1 MKGIFIT
8 TGFFSQEVDKIA
20 EGAPVELINR
30 DRLAELLEEYGIAR
44 MEKRLSEQNP
54 GEHRE
59 E

>member
-1 MKGIFIT
+1 
-8 TGFFSQEVDKIA
+8 VDKIA